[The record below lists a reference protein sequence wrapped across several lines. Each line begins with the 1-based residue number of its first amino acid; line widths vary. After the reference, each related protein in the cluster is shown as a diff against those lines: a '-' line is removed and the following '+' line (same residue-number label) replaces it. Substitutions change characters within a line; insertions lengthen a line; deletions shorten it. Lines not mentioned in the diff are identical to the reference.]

1 MSESM
6 DSTST
11 SPPVG
16 HELVSPLRTMFKRI
30 MAGNPFYLA
39 SAGLLLYGI
48 NQLTT
53 DPKLVG
59 AEFPMLR
66 FNFCALLLYEIM
78 LVCTAITLIRRRIWY
93 DAMLLFGLTNLF
105 IIVPFS
111 LISRAVFLSPHLA
124 ITMSIIGAT
133 LASAKF

>member
-1 MSESM
+1 MS
-6 DSTST
+6 DSVDSA
-11 SPPVG
+11 PAVQPGG
-16 HELVSPLRTMFKRI
+16 HELVSPFRLAFKRI

-78 LVCTAITLIRRRIWY
+78 LVCTAIALIRRKIW
-93 DAMLLFGLTNLF
+93 
-105 IIVPFS
+105 
-111 LISRAVFLSPHLA
+111 
-124 ITMSIIGAT
+124 
-133 LASAKF
+133 